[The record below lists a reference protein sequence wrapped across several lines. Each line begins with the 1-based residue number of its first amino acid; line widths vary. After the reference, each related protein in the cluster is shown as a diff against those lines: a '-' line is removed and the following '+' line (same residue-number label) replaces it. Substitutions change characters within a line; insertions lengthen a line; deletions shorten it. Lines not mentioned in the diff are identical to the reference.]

1 MDANKKILILG
12 VGNILLTDEGFG
24 VRAVE
29 YLQANYTWPACIRL
43 LDGGTQGLM
52 LMPEIQDCD
61 LLIVLDIVLGGEAP
75 GTVYL
80 LEGEDLRKSLSF
92 RDSMHQTDL
101 LDTLITCEL
110 VGHKPDALVIGM
122 EPFDCRTMGVELTPQ
137 AQARLPEFCRKTMDE
152 LARRGISPADGTGL
166 TIPRMH
172 ALACCSKKALL
183 ETAR

>member
-1 MDANKKILILG
+1 MQNSQKILILG

-29 YLQANYTWPACIRL
+29 YLQERHVWPDHVRL

-52 LMPEIQDCD
+52 LMRDIQECD
-61 LLIVLDIVLGGEAP
+61 LLIVLDVVLGGGTP

-80 LEGEDLRKSLSF
+80 LEGEDLRKSFSF

-110 VGHKPDALVIGM
+110 AGRRPQAVVIGM
-122 EPFDCRTMGVELTPQ
+122 EPFDCKSTGVELTPE
-137 AQARLPEFCRKTMDE
+137 AGALLPEFCRKVVSE
-152 LARRGISPADGTGL
+152 LARRGIEPTAPKCGTA
-166 TIPRMH
+166 IRSCAPR
-172 ALACCSKKALL
+172 
-183 ETAR
+183 RNR

>member
-1 MDANKKILILG
+1 MNNKKVLILG

-24 VRAVE
+24 VQAVE
-29 YLQANYTWPACIRL
+29 YLEEHYTWPAHVRL
-43 LDGGTQGLM
+43 MDGGTQGLM

-61 LLIVLDIVLGGEAP
+61 LLVVLDVVLGPEKP

-110 VGHKPDALVIGM
+110 AGHRPKALVIGLQ
-122 EPFDCRTMGVELTPQ
+122 PFDYQTMHVGLSPN
-137 AQARLPEFCRKTMDE
+137 AQALLPQFCRKAVEE
-152 LARRGISPADGTGL
+152 LARRGIVAE
-166 TIPRMH
+166 
-172 ALACCSKKALL
+172 SKVKSS
-183 ETAR
+183 